1 MKVLVV
7 DDQRNIVELLESI
20 IADKG
25 HAVDTAYDGKQALD
39 LLNTNQYDL
48 AIIDHNMPEM
58 TGMELLKYIKSEGI
72 PVKTIIIS
80 GYPNVQESFF
90 RKLGVDEF
98 IKKPFGIQDI
108 ENMLEKY
115 STQR

>member
-7 DDQRNIVELLESI
+7 DDQRNIVELLENI
-20 IADKG
+20 IVDKG
-25 HAVDTAYDGKQALD
+25 HTVDTAYDGRQGLELIKSR
-39 LLNTNQYDL
+39 QYDL

-58 TGMELLKYIKSEGI
+58 TGMELLKYIKAEGI

-90 RKLGVDEF
+90 KKLGVDEF
-98 IKKPFGIQDI
+98 IKKPFGIEDI
-108 ENMLEKY
+108 EQMLEKY
-115 STQR
+115 AAG